1 MDFSIKKNYSEK
13 STHGEWTNKMI
24 NIVCNNCG
32 KYGHMFYQC
41 KMPITSIGII
51 VFRKHEGQIQYLMIR
66 RKDTLGFIE
75 FIRGKY
81 SIYNKEYIMNLLNEM
96 TVEEKLQLR
105 TQPFSILWENIWS
118 ISDTKKNNIQYKNE
132 ESISY
137 DKYNAL
143 KSGIILQNDDSAS
156 VQSNKVLIY
165 TLDSLLGES
174 KNNWLEPEWGFPK
187 GKRNTNEND
196 YECALREFCEETGY
210 DKKYLKLID
219 NIAPFEEVF
228 MGSNYKSYKHKYFL
242 MFMEEHIEINNLYD
256 NFEVS
261 KIEWK
266 TYDECISCIRDYN
279 LEKKRVIR
287 NINNT
292 LLEYSVI

>member
-1 MDFSIKKNYSEK
+1 MD
-13 STHGEWTNKMI
+13 NKELKEGKEI
-24 NIVCNNCG
+24 YRLSNGVCNNCG

-51 VFRKHEGQIQYLMIR
+51 VYRKHKGQIQYLMIR

-81 SIYNKEYIMNLLNEM
+81 SIYNKEYILNLLNEM
-96 TVEEKLQLR
+96 TMDEKTKLKSD
-105 TQPFSILWENIWS
+105 TFSALWNNIWS
-118 ISDTKKNNIQYKNE
+118 MSDNKKSNLQYKNE

-137 DKYNAL
+137 EKYNAL
-143 KSGIILQNDDSAS
+143 KSGIVIQNDPNE
-156 VQSNKVLIY
+156 VIY
-165 TLDSLLGES
+165 TLDSLLDES
-174 KNNWLEPEWGFPK
+174 VSQWNEPEWGFPK
-187 GKRNTNEND
+187 GKRNMNEKD
-196 YECALREFCEETGY
+196 YDCALREFYEETGY
-210 DKKYLKLID
+210 DKKYLKLIE
-219 NIAPFEEVF
+219 NILPFEEIF

-242 MFMEEHIEINNLYD
+242 MYMEEEVRLNHIYD

-266 TYDECISCIRDYN
+266 NYNECVDCIRDYN
-279 LEKKRVIR
+279 LEKKRIIE
-287 NINNT
+287 NIHHT